1 MKKPDEIVHLSAKD
15 DRDYLLDYQVIQ
27 TETLGKT
34 DILGVP
40 FDNVTQDES
49 VAKIYRLLEE
59 KKSFIT
65 FFFGSGQNHVGSKG
79 EKTP

>member
-1 MKKPDEIVHLSAKD
+1 MKKPDEIVHLSTKD

-40 FDNVTQDES
+40 FDNVTQDEF
-49 VAKIYRLLEE
+49 V
-59 KKSFIT
+59 
-65 FFFGSGQNHVGSKG
+65 
-79 EKTP
+79 

>member
-1 MKKPDEIVHLSAKD
+1 MKKPGEIIHLSAKD

-34 DILGVP
+34 DILGVQ

-49 VAKIYRLLEE
+49 VAKIYRLMEE
-59 KKSFIT
+59 RKSFIT
-65 FFFGSGQNHVGSKG
+65 FFF
-79 EKTP
+79 